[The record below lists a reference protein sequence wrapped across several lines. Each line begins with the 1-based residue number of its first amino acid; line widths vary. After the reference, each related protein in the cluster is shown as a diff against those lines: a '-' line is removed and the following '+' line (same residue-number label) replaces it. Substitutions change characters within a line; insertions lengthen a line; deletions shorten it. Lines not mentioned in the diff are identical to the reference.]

1 MKPKH
6 IIFAGLFAA
15 LTAIGAYIRIPL
27 PYVPLTLQVFFCL
40 LSGILLGARIG
51 LISQVVY
58 IAVGLVGVPVFTSGG
73 GPGYVLNP
81 TFGYLAGL
89 ILCAFVVGKL
99 SEGLAKLTITRLFLV
114 NMAGVLII
122 YAIGVPY
129 LYLIKNLYLGAET
142 PLSKVL
148 YGGFLLT
155 IPGDIIKSYL
165 AALIG
170 VKLIPV
176 VRNLL
181 ANKS

>member
-51 LISQVVY
+51 MISQIVY

-89 ILCAFVVGKL
+89 ILCALVIGKL
-99 SEGLAKLTITRLFLV
+99 SEGLTKLTITRLFLI
-114 NMAGVLII
+114 NMVGVLII

-181 ANKS
+181 DRRS

>member
-15 LTAIGAYIRIPL
+15 LTAIGAFIKIPL

-40 LSGILLGARIG
+40 LAGILLGARTG
-51 LISQVVY
+51 LLSQIVY
-58 IAVGLVGVPVFTSGG
+58 IAVGLIGLPVFTAGG

-89 ILCAFVVGKL
+89 IVCAFVVGIL
-99 SEGLAKLTITRLFLV
+99 SQRLTKITVTKLFLI
-114 NMAGVLII
+114 NILGVLII
-122 YAIGVPY
+122 YAAGVPY

-148 YGGFLLT
+148 YGGFLIT
-155 IPGDIIKSYL
+155 IPGDVLKSYL

-170 VKLIPV
+170 VRLIPV
-176 VRNLL
+176 VKNILSR
-181 ANKS
+181 

>member
-15 LTAIGAYIRIPL
+15 LTAIGAFIKIPL

-40 LSGILLGARIG
+40 LSGILLGARVG
-51 LISQVVY
+51 LFSQIVY
-58 IAVGLVGVPVFTSGG
+58 IAVGLMGLPVFTAGG

-89 ILCAFVVGKL
+89 IVCAFVIGKL
-99 SEGLAKLTITRLFLV
+99 SERLTKVSITKLFLI
-114 NMAGVLII
+114 NILGVLII
-122 YAIGVPY
+122 YAVGVPY

-148 YGGFLLT
+148 YGGFLIT
-155 IPGDIIKSYL
+155 IPGDILKSYL

-176 VRNLL
+176 VKNIMAR
-181 ANKS
+181 

>member
-1 MKPKH
+1 MKAKH

-15 LTAIGAYIRIPL
+15 LTAIGAFIRIPL

-40 LSGILLGARIG
+40 LSGILLGARLG
-51 LISQVVY
+51 LLSQIVY
-58 IAVGLVGVPVFTSGG
+58 IAVGLIGLPVFTAGG

-89 ILCAFVVGKL
+89 IVCAFVTGKL
-99 SEGLAKLTITRLFLV
+99 SERLTKLSVLKLFLI
-114 NMAGVLII
+114 NILGVLII

-155 IPGDIIKSYL
+155 VPGDILKSYL

-170 VKLIPV
+170 VKLIPAV
-176 VRNLL
+176 KDIINR
-181 ANKS
+181 